1 MKNLLK
7 NTNKNSEEKRKFRT
21 MNTKMNKEENKA
33 VNYNFLNKCSDNYI
47 HKNNAFNNISKVEV

>member
-1 MKNLLK
+1 
-7 NTNKNSEEKRKFRT
+7 